1 MLLHVAKISNTEQHR
16 PDRCDP
22 VCDGKT
28 FGRDGTGD
36 RRWHTSGMAGAL
48 AIHLLGA
55 PFVTSDSTR
64 RAAPRGRKPWALLA
78 YLLGTES
85 APSREWLAELLF
97 ADAEDPLNALSWN
110 LTQVRHLLGSD
121 TALRGEPVELRLPP
135 GTFID
140 IRALTAGTWMQ
151 ALGVPGLGRDL
162 LEGMA
167 FPSSPGFEVWL
178 LAERRHLAGAARNVL
193 REAARAK
200 LAAGDG
206 ARAVE
211 LASRLVT
218 GDSLDEDAQELLIRA
233 YATSGDR
240 AAAERQRDACVALFR
255 RELGTDPSEAVLRAA
270 ELEPRRSVS
279 ERPPARTTVE
289 TRLEAGFAA
298 MDAGAVDAAIATMRD
313 AVAEA
318 SEAGQSDLQGRAL
331 LALGSALVHGVRG
344 RDAEGA
350 GVLHEAIAFAERT
363 GAAAPAAQAHRE
375 LGYVELLRGRYD
387 RSNRWLRSAASLA
400 ADDPTELAW
409 AHAVQGVALTDVGRH
424 AEALRELCEASRLAS
439 EANIGPVE
447 AWALTHVG
455 RSYLLCRDLV
465 AAREAL
471 EGALAVARRLRLTA
485 FIPLP
490 KSLLADVH
498 LAEGRTDAAA
508 AAYEHAYALSLQL
521 GDPCWEGMAARGIGL
536 VADQRGDA
544 EAALRW
550 VEEAR
555 TRCVRLPDAWLW
567 VEGYCL
573 DALCVLAIQ
582 HRRPEAARWVADL
595 EALATRTG
603 MREFVARAYMH
614 RGRLG
619 DRAAA
624 EAARVLAAEVDNPS
638 VLGVDTRPGNLRARD
653 GLRDST
659 GYARLTAPHRP
670 DVER

>member
-1 MLLHVAKISNTEQHR
+1 MLGS
-16 PDRCDP
+16 
-22 VCDGKT
+22 
-28 FGRDGTGD
+28 
-36 RRWHTSGMAGAL
+36 L

-55 PFVTSDSTR
+55 PFVTSGSAR
-64 RAAPRGRKPWALLA
+64 RTAPRGRKPWALLA
-78 YLLGTES
+78 YLLTTES

-97 ADAEDPLNALSWN
+97 SDAEDPLNALSWN
-110 LTQVRHLLGSD
+110 LTQLRRLLGSG
-121 TALRGEPVELRLPP
+121 AAIRGEPLELQLPS

-140 IRALTAGTWMQ
+140 IRALTAGTWVQ

-167 FPSSPGFEVWL
+167 FPSSPAFEVWL
-178 LAERRHLAGAARNVL
+178 LAERRHLAGAAENVL

-200 LAAGDG
+200 LAVGDA

-218 GDSLDEDAQELLIRA
+218 ANSLDEDAQELLIRA
-233 YATSGDR
+233 YATTGDR

-255 RELGTDPSEAVLRAA
+255 RELGTDPGEAVLRAA
-270 ELEPRRSVS
+270 ELEAKRSPA
-279 ERPPARTTVE
+279 ERPATRTTIE
-289 TRLEAGFAA
+289 ARLEAGLAA
-298 MDAGAVDAAIATMRD
+298 MDAGAVDAAIASMRE

-318 SEAGQSDLQGRAL
+318 YEAHESDLQGRAL

-350 GVLHEAIAFAERT
+350 SILHEAIAVAERT

-387 RSNRWLRSAASLA
+387 RAQRWLRRAAALA
-400 ADDPTELAW
+400 GDDQAERAW

-424 AEALRELCEASRLAS
+424 ARALRELREALRLGA
-439 EANIGPVE
+439 EADAGQIE
-447 AWALTHVG
+447 AWALTFIG
-455 RSYLLCRDLV
+455 RSHLLCRDLV

-471 EGALAVARRLRLTA
+471 EQALAVARRMRWTA

-490 KSLLADVH
+490 ESLLADVD
-498 LAEGRTDAAA
+498 LAEGHVDAAA
-508 AAYEHAYALSLQL
+508 AAYEHAYALALQL
-521 GDPCWEGMAARGIGL
+521 GDPCWEGLAARGIGL

-544 EAALRW
+544 EAAVRW
-550 VEEAR
+550 VAEAR
-555 TRCVRLPDAWLW
+555 MRCVRLPDAWLW

-573 DALCVLAIQ
+573 DALCTLAVE
-582 HRRPEAARWVADL
+582 HRHPQATRWIADL

-603 MREFVARAYMH
+603 MRELVARAYLH

-619 DRAAA
+619 DRAAG
-624 EAARVLAAEVDNPS
+624 EAARVLAAEVDNPA
-638 VLGVDTRPGNLRARD
+638 VLRVDPGPPGSRA
-653 GLRDST
+653 
-659 GYARLTAPHRP
+659 
-670 DVER
+670 

>member
-1 MLLHVAKISNTEQHR
+1 MGGS
-16 PDRCDP
+16 
-22 VCDGKT
+22 
-28 FGRDGTGD
+28 D
-36 RRWHTSGMAGAL
+36 RRT
-48 AIHLLGA
+48 
-55 PFVTSDSTR
+55 
-64 RAAPRGRKPWALLA
+64 APRGRKPWALLA
-78 YLLGTES
+78 YLLTTES
-85 APSREWLAELLF
+85 APSRGWLAELLF

-110 LTQVRHLLGSD
+110 LSQLRRLLGS
-121 TALRGEPVELRLPP
+121 ASELRGELVELQLPS

-140 IRALTAGTWMQ
+140 IRALTAGTWVQ
-151 ALGVPGLGRDL
+151 ALRLPGLGRDL

-167 FPSSPGFEVWL
+167 FPSSPAFEVWL
-178 LAERRHLAGAARNVL
+178 LAERRHLAGAATNVL

-200 LAAGDG
+200 LAAGDS
-206 ARAVE
+206 AQAVE

-218 GDSLDEDAQELLIRA
+218 ADSLDEDAQELLIRA

-255 RELGTDPSEAVLRAA
+255 RELGTDPGEAVLRAA
-270 ELEPRRSVS
+270 ELEAKRLPA
-279 ERPPARTTVE
+279 ERPATRMTVE
-289 TRLEAGFAA
+289 ARLEAGLAA
-298 MDAGAVDAAIATMRD
+298 MDAGAVDAAIATMRE

-318 SEAGQSDLQGRAL
+318 YQTTESDLQSKAL

-350 GVLHEAIAFAERT
+350 GVLHEAIAVGDRT
-363 GAAAPAAQAHRE
+363 GTVSAVAQAHRE

-387 RSNRWLRSAASLA
+387 RSHRWLRRAASLA
-400 ADDPTELAW
+400 GDDMTERAW
-409 AHAVQGVALTDVGRH
+409 AHAVQGVALTDVGHH
-424 AEALRELCEASRLAS
+424 AEALRELREALRLAD
-439 EANIGPVE
+439 EANAGAVE
-447 AWALTHVG
+447 AWALTFIG
-455 RSYLLCRDLV
+455 RSHLMCRELV
-465 AAREAL
+465 AARGAL
-471 EGALAVARRLRLTA
+471 ERALAVARRLRMTA

-490 KSLLADVH
+490 ESLLADVD

-544 EAALRW
+544 DAALRW

-573 DALCVLAIQ
+573 DALCVLAIE

-603 MREFVARAYMH
+603 MRELVARAYLH

-619 DRAAA
+619 DHGAA
-624 EAARVLAAEVDNPS
+624 EAARVLAAEVDNPA
-638 VLGVDTRPGNLRARD
+638 VLFVDQGRCSLGTPGSASMTVRAAGGARP
-653 GLRDST
+653 
-659 GYARLTAPHRP
+659 LTPPRTP
-670 DVER
+670 RR

>member
-1 MLLHVAKISNTEQHR
+1 M
-16 PDRCDP
+16 PGP
-22 VCDGKT
+22 
-28 FGRDGTGD
+28 
-36 RRWHTSGMAGAL
+36 L

-55 PFVTSDSTR
+55 PFVTSGSAR
-64 RAAPRGRKPWALLA
+64 RTAPRGRKPWALLA
-78 YLLGTES
+78 YLLMTES

-110 LTQVRHLLGSD
+110 LTQLRRLLGPD
-121 TALRGEPVELRLPP
+121 TTLRGEPVELRLPS
-135 GTFID
+135 GTFVD
-140 IRALTAGTWMQ
+140 IRALTAGTWVQ

-167 FPSSPGFEVWL
+167 FLSSPAFEVWL
-178 LAERRHLAGAARNVL
+178 LAERRHLAGAAENVL

-200 LAAGDG
+200 LAAGDA

-218 GDSLDEDAQELLIRA
+218 ANSLDEDAQELLIRA

-240 AAAERQRDACVALFR
+240 AAAERQRDACIALFR
-255 RELGTDPSEAVLRAA
+255 RELGTDPGEAVLRAA
-270 ELEPRRSVS
+270 DLQATRRPA
-279 ERPPARTTVE
+279 ERPTTRTAIE
-289 TRLEAGFAA
+289 ARLEAGLAA
-298 MDAGAVDAAIATMRD
+298 MDAGAVDAAIASMRE

-318 SEAGQSDLQGRAL
+318 YEADEADLQGRAL

-350 GVLHEAIAFAERT
+350 GVLHEAIAVAERT
-363 GAAAPAAQAHRE
+363 ASAAPAAQAHRE
-375 LGYVELLRGRYD
+375 LGYVDLLRGRYD
-387 RSNRWLRSAASLA
+387 RAQHWLLQAASLA
-400 ADDPTELAW
+400 GDDQAERAW

-424 AEALRELCEASRLAS
+424 AEAIRELREALRLAG
-439 EANIGPVE
+439 EANASPVE
-447 AWALTHVG
+447 AWALTFIG
-455 RSYLLCRDLV
+455 RSHLLCRDLV

-471 EGALAVARRLRLTA
+471 EGAVAVARRLRLTA

-490 KSLLADVH
+490 ESLLADVD

-603 MREFVARAYMH
+603 MRELVARAYLH

-624 EAARVLAAEVDNPS
+624 EAALVLAAEVDNPAVLS
-638 VLGVDTRPGNLRARD
+638 VDAAPAILSAQVMARE
-653 GLRDST
+653 
-659 GYARLTAPHRP
+659 P
-670 DVER
+670 

>member
-1 MLLHVAKISNTEQHR
+1 MPESI
-16 PDRCDP
+16 
-22 VCDGKT
+22 G
-28 FGRDGTGD
+28 
-36 RRWHTSGMAGAL
+36 
-48 AIHLLGA
+48 IHLLGA
-55 PFVTSDSTR
+55 PFVSSGSAR
-64 RAAPRGRKPWALLA
+64 RASPRGRKPWALLA
-78 YLLGTES
+78 YLLTTES

-97 ADAEDPLNALSWN
+97 SDAADPLNALSWN
-110 LTQVRHLLGSD
+110 LTQLRRLLGPD
-121 TALRGEPVELRLPP
+121 TAIRGEPVELQLPS
-135 GTFID
+135 GNFVD
-140 IRALTAGTWMQ
+140 IRALTAGTWVQ

-167 FPSSPGFEVWL
+167 FPSSPAFEVWL
-178 LAERRHLAGAARNVL
+178 LAERRHFAGASENVL

-200 LAAGDG
+200 LAAGDP

-218 GDSLDEDAQELLIRA
+218 ANSLDEDAQELLIRA
-233 YATSGDR
+233 YATTGDR

-255 RELGTDPSEAVLRAA
+255 RELGTDPGEAVLRAA
-270 ELEPRRSVS
+270 ALEARRSPA
-279 ERPPARTTVE
+279 ERPPTRTTIE
-289 TRLEAGFAA
+289 ARLEAGLAA
-298 MDAGAVDAAIATMRD
+298 MDAGAVDAAIASMRE

-318 SEAGQSDLQGRAL
+318 YETNESDLQGRAL

-350 GVLHEAIAFAERT
+350 GILHEAIAVAERIGT
-363 GAAAPAAQAHRE
+363 PAPAAQANRE

-387 RSNRWLRSAASLA
+387 RSHRWLRRAASLA
-400 ADDPTELAW
+400 QDDPTERAW
-409 AHAVQGVALTDVGRH
+409 AHAIQGVAQTDIGRH
-424 AEALRELCEASRLAS
+424 AEALRELREALRLAG
-439 EANIGPVE
+439 EADAGPVE
-447 AWALTHVG
+447 AWALTFIG
-455 RSYLLCRDLV
+455 RSHLLCRELV

-490 KSLLADVH
+490 ESLLADVD

-521 GDPCWEGMAARGIGL
+521 GDPCWEGIAARGIGL
-536 VADQRGDA
+536 VADQRGDT

-550 VEEAR
+550 VDEAR

-573 DALCVLAIQ
+573 DALCSLAIE
-582 HRRPEAARWVADL
+582 HRRPEAARWVEDL
-595 EALATRTG
+595 EALAARTG
-603 MREFVARAYMH
+603 MRELLARAYLH

-624 EAARVLAAEVDNPS
+624 EAARVLAAEVDNPAVLS
-638 VLGVDTRPGNLRARD
+638 VDPSRATLRAD
-653 GLRDST
+653 VV
-659 GYARLTAPHRP
+659 ARETLI
-670 DVER
+670 ES

>member
-1 MLLHVAKISNTEQHR
+1 
-16 PDRCDP
+16 
-22 VCDGKT
+22 
-28 FGRDGTGD
+28 
-36 RRWHTSGMAGAL
+36 MAGAL

-55 PFVTSDSTR
+55 PFVTSGSAR
-64 RAAPRGRKPWALLA
+64 RTSPRGRKPWALLA
-78 YLLGTES
+78 YLLTTES

-110 LTQVRHLLGSD
+110 LTQLRRLLGTD
-121 TALRGEPVELRLPP
+121 TALRGELVELQLPS

-140 IRALTAGTWMQ
+140 IRALTAGTWVQ

-167 FPSSPGFEVWL
+167 FPSSPAFEVWL
-178 LAERRHLAGAARNVL
+178 LTERRHLAGAAKSVL
-193 REAARAK
+193 REAARAR
-200 LAAGDG
+200 LAAGDS

-218 GDSLDEDAQELLIRA
+218 ADSLDEDAQELLIRA

-255 RELGTDPSEAVLRAA
+255 RELGTDPGEAVLRAA
-270 ELEPRRSVS
+270 ELEARRSPA
-279 ERPPARTTVE
+279 ERPPTRMTVE
-289 TRLEAGFAA
+289 ARLEAGLAA
-298 MDAGAVDAAIATMRD
+298 MDAGAVDAAIASMRE

-318 SEAGQSDLQGRAL
+318 YEINDADLQGRAL

-350 GVLHEAIAFAERT
+350 GILHEAIAVSERIGT
-363 GAAAPAAQAHRE
+363 VALPAQAHRE

-387 RSNRWLRSAASLA
+387 RSQRWLRRAAALA
-400 ADDPTELAW
+400 GDDQAERAW
-409 AHAVQGVALTDVGRH
+409 AHAVQGVALTDIGRH
-424 AEALRELCEASRLAS
+424 AEARRELREALRLAG
-439 EANIGPVE
+439 EADAPVE
-447 AWALTHVG
+447 AWALTFVG
-455 RSYLLCRDLV
+455 RSHLLCGELV
-465 AAREAL
+465 GAREAL
-471 EGALAVARRLRLTA
+471 ERALAVARRLRLTA

-490 KSLLADVH
+490 ESLLADVD

-544 EAALRW
+544 DAALRW

-573 DALCVLAIQ
+573 DALCVLAIR
-582 HRRPEAARWVADL
+582 HRRPEAGRWVADL

-603 MREFVARAYMH
+603 MRELVARAYFH

-624 EAARVLAAEVDNPS
+624 EAARVLAAEVDNPE
-638 VLGVDTRPGNLRARD
+638 VLRVDPGRAI
-653 GLRDST
+653 LHAHVT
-659 GYARLTAPHRP
+659 ARET
-670 DVER
+670 